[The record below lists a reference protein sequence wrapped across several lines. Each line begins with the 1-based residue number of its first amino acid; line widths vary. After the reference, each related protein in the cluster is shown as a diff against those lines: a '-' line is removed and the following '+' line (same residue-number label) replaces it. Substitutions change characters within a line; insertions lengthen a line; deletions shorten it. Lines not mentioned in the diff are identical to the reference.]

1 MKNFVTVAAFA
12 AGANALVGRSSSCC
26 FSLNASGGASGTLGQ
41 LSDGQNRIG
50 DDSLSPA
57 QYCIDSNGAITDGNG
72 RGCILTPPTTQFQCD
87 EGATPTPGFSIN
99 SQGQLEYQG
108 STKFVA
114 CETGQNN
121 GLNVYTE
128 ESDAVTQC
136 KDVTL
141 AADSCSGSGSG
152 SGASSSAAPSSPAPR
167 PTSSV
172 PVVSASTPAVSSP
185 AASPSS
191 EAPVGSGSAPAP
203 SESAS
208 ASPSSSQVVVPVS
221 PAPGSSKPK
230 TIVWT
235 TVTSY
240 ECSSQSTP
248 VVPLETPSGPQSQT
262 VSGTIGVPG
271 GSQPSGTPGVPGGS
285 QPSGPAG
292 TTPIVPGGSQPS
304 GTPGVPWGSRPS
316 ESAQPSGPAGTTP
329 VVPGGSQ
336 PSGPAGTTPVVPGG
350 SQPSGTPGVPGG
362 SQPSESAQPSGT
374 ASSSQPSETSTGS
387 QPSGSASGS
396 CPTNLNGE
404 YTAPHLIIPVDS
416 SSPDTA
422 PGTSYNG
429 TISSSKTTLYNFDV
443 PQSYADKTCSL
454 VFLFPKQE
462 DLETSAFT
470 FSGDGKIDF
479 ASLESAVTTDTSYS
493 NMPGVKEDYGVTTLA
508 PGNSYVISTFSCPA
522 GEAISYEM
530 KNAGSTYLDFFEDY
544 NPSPIGLYI
553 TTC

>member
-185 AASPSS
+185 AASSPGG
-191 EAPVGSGSAPAP
+191 EAPGASGSAPVP

-208 ASPSSSQVVVPVS
+208 VSPSSSQVVVPVS

-230 TIVWT
+230 TTVWT

-240 ECSSQSTP
+240 ECSSQPTP
-248 VVPLETPSGPQSQT
+248 VVPVETPSGPQSQT
-262 VSGTIGVPG
+262 VSGT
-271 GSQPSGTPGVPGGS
+271 PGVPGAS

-292 TTPIVPGGSQPS
+292 TTPVVPGGSQ
-304 GTPGVPWGSRPS
+304 PS

-336 PSGPAGTTPVVPGG
+336 PSGT
-350 SQPSGTPGVPGG
+350 SSVPGG
-362 SQPSESAQPSGT
+362 SQPSESARPSGT
-374 ASSSQPSETSTGS
+374 ASSSQPSGTSTGS

-416 SSPDTA
+416 SSPDNA

-493 NMPGVKEDYGVTTLA
+493 NMPSVKEDYGVTTVA

-522 GEAISYEM
+522 GEAVSYEM

-544 NPSPIGLYI
+544 NPSPLGLYI

>member
-12 AGANALVGRSSSCC
+12 AGANALVGRSNSCC

-99 SQGQLEYQG
+99 SEGQLEYKG
-108 STKFVA
+108 NTKFVA
-114 CETGQNN
+114 CETGQND

-136 KDVTL
+136 QDVTL

-152 SGASSSAAPSSPAPR
+152 SGSGPSSSASPSSPAPR

-172 PVVSASTPAVSSP
+172 PVGSASTPAGSSP
-185 AASPSS
+185 SG
-191 EAPVGSGSAPAP
+191 EAPV
-203 SESAS
+203 
-208 ASPSSSQVVVPVS
+208 VIPVS
-221 PAPGSSKPK
+221 SAPGSSKPK
-230 TIVWT
+230 TTVWT

-240 ECSSQSTP
+240 DCSTTP
-248 VVPLETPSGPQSQT
+248 GVPVETPSGPQSQT
-262 VSGTIGVPG
+262 VSGTPGVPG

-285 QPSGPAG
+285 QPSG
-292 TTPIVPGGSQPS
+292 TTPVPS
-304 GTPGVPWGSRPS
+304 GTAS
-316 ESAQPSGPAGTTP
+316 
-329 VVPGGSQ
+329 
-336 PSGPAGTTPVVPGG
+336 
-350 SQPSGTPGVPGG
+350 VPGG

-374 ASSSQPSETSTGS
+374 ASSSQPSGTSTGS

-416 SSPDTA
+416 SSPDNA
-422 PGTSYNG
+422 PGTSFNG
-429 TISSSKTTLYNFDV
+429 TISSDKTTLYNFDV

-493 NMPGVKEDYGVTTLA
+493 NMPSVKEDYGVTTVA

-522 GEAISYEM
+522 GEAVSYEM
-530 KNAGSTYLDFFEDY
+530 KNSGSTYLDFFEDY

>member
-1 MKNFVTVAAFA
+1 M
-12 AGANALVGRSSSCC
+12 
-26 FSLNASGGASGTLGQ
+26 
-41 LSDGQNRIG
+41 
-50 DDSLSPA
+50 
-57 QYCIDSNGAITDGNG
+57 DSN
-72 RGCILTPPTTQFQCD
+72 LTYAAPTTQFQCD

-185 AASPSS
+185 AASPGG
-191 EAPVGSGSAPAP
+191 EAPGASGSAPVP

-208 ASPSSSQVVVPVS
+208 VSPSSSQVVVPVS

-230 TIVWT
+230 TTVWT

-240 ECSSQSTP
+240 ECSSQPTP
-248 VVPLETPSGPQSQT
+248 VVPVETPSGPQSQT
-262 VSGTIGVPG
+262 VSGT
-271 GSQPSGTPGVPGGS
+271 PGVPGAS

-292 TTPIVPGGSQPS
+292 TTPVVPGGSQPS
-304 GTPGVPWGSRPS
+304 ESAQPSGPAGTTPVVPGGSQPS

-336 PSGPAGTTPVVPGG
+336 PSGT
-350 SQPSGTPGVPGG
+350 SSVPGG
-362 SQPSESAQPSGT
+362 SQPSESARPSGT
-374 ASSSQPSETSTGS
+374 ASSSQPSGTSTGS

-416 SSPDTA
+416 SSPDNA

-454 VFLFPKQE
+454 VFLFPRQE

-493 NMPGVKEDYGVTTLA
+493 NMPSVKEDYGVTTVA

-522 GEAISYEM
+522 GEAVSYEM

-544 NPSPIGLYI
+544 NPSPLGLYI